1 MEQRQVVLTVTG
13 ALLAGVTTAVLGSTG
28 LDGPLAI
35 VAGVAV
41 AIPLLRAEA
50 FGGFDSPES
59 FDSGGAFL
67 ASLGA
72 LVVGTVTVYA
82 ASALGVGQ
90 TVTIGLG
97 GGGAFAGSYLGDVF
111 ARRRS

>member
-1 MEQRQVVLTVTG
+1 MEQRRIILTVTG

-28 LDGPLAI
+28 LDAPLAI

-59 FDSGGAFL
+59 FDSGAAFL

-72 LVVGTVTVYA
+72 LVVGTVGVYA
-82 ASALGVGQ
+82 AGAFGAGQ
-90 TVTIGLG
+90 TVTVGLG
-97 GGGAFAGSYLGDVF
+97 GGGAFAGSYLGDVY
-111 ARRRS
+111 AQRRS

>member
-1 MEQRQVVLTVTG
+1 MERRRVVSILAG
-13 ALLAGVTTAVLGSTG
+13 ALLAGIATAILGTAG

-59 FDSGGAFL
+59 FDSAAAFV

-72 LVVGTVTVYA
+72 LVVGTVVVYA
-82 ASALGVGQ
+82 VGAFGAGQ
-90 TVTIGLG
+90 TVAVGLG
-97 GGGAFAGSYLGDVF
+97 AGGTFAGSYVGDVF